1 MIYPVDHRTTLVERI
16 RMASLVADMQE
27 VITGYRSQL
36 CLSKQAVAQANNVP
50 PTTLRYRLLERDNT
64 TTLPEP

>member
-1 MIYPVDHRTTLVERI
+1 
-16 RMASLVADMQE
+16 MASLVADMQE

-36 CLSKQAVAQANNVP
+36 CLSKQALAQANNVP